1 MEQREEMDLRR
12 CDAVWQRVAP
22 ELDPY
27 PEVRAA
33 ALAQETPCAAAE
45 ARREMARYDDDALT
59 PEALSAAVEE
69 ELTARRAYLGHARC
83 AGGTTGRALMQLASD
98 SARHACRL
106 RSLYFLLT
114 GECYQPFSVC
124 GQAEILSLCQF
135 LRRKYQMAVEAAA
148 QFDGWA
154 DGMEDNCMAST
165 MHSMAYDKRCQ
176 AATLMGLLECRLG

>member
-1 MEQREEMDLRR
+1 MEKREEMDLQR

-22 ELDPY
+22 DLNPY

-33 ALAQETPCAAAE
+33 SMEKMPCAAE
-45 ARREMARYDDDALT
+45 EVVGGREDALC
-59 PEALSAAVEE
+59 PEKLAAAVEE
-69 ELTARRAYLGHARC
+69 ELAARRAYLAHARC
-83 AGGTTGRALMQLASD
+83 AGGTAGRALMLLASD

-135 LRRKYQMAVEAAA
+135 LRRRYQMAVESAA
-148 QFDGWA
+148 QLEGWA
-154 DGMEDNCMAST
+154 DGMEDGCMATAMET
-165 MHSMAYDKRCQ
+165 MADEKRCQ
-176 AATLMGLLECRLG
+176 AATLMNLLESRLG

>member
-1 MEQREEMDLRR
+1 MEQREEMDLQR

-22 ELDPY
+22 DLNPY

-33 ALAQETPCAAAE
+33 AMTPETPCAAMAAE
-45 ARREMARYDDDALT
+45 REVRRCADDMT
-59 PEALSAAVEE
+59 PEALAAAVEE
-69 ELTARRAYLGHARC
+69 ELAARRAYLAHARC
-83 AGGTTGRALMQLASD
+83 AGGTTGRSLMALASD

-114 GECYQPFSVC
+114 GECYRPFAVC

-135 LRRKYQMAVEAAA
+135 LRRKYRMAVEAAA

-154 DGMEDNCMAST
+154 DGMEDGCMASALR
-165 MHSMAYDKRCQ
+165 SMADDKRCQ
-176 AATLMGLLECRLG
+176 AAALMGLLECRLG

>member
-22 ELDPY
+22 DLNPY

-33 ALAQETPCAAAE
+33 ALAPEAPCAAMEAE
-45 ARREMARYDDDALT
+45 PETVRCHDAMT
-59 PEALSAAVEE
+59 PEALAAAVEE
-69 ELTARRAYLGHARC
+69 ELAARRAYLAHARC
-83 AGGTTGRALMQLASD
+83 AGGNTGRTLMQLASD

-114 GECYQPFSVC
+114 GECYRPFSVC

-135 LRRKYQMAVEAAA
+135 LRRRYQLAVEAAA
-148 QFDGWA
+148 QFDDWA
-154 DGMEDNCMAST
+154 DGMSDGCTASAMRGMAD
-165 MHSMAYDKRCQ
+165 DKRCQ
-176 AATLMGLLECRLG
+176 AAALMGLLESRLG